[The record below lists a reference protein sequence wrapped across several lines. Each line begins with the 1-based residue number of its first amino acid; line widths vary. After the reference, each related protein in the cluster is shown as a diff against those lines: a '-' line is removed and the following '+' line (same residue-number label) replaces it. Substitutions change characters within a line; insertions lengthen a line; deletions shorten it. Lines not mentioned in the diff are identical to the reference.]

1 MGVKVI
7 RYGDVR
13 GFSSDM
19 VEIGDNQSELVARYV
34 LEVDAIGVSEALIQL
49 GAVPALKDLHDSLD
63 DGVLLLFGL
72 AGLGLWLDRR
82 QRLVIIFVHLTDLV

>member
-1 MGVKVI
+1 LGMKVI
-7 RYGDVR
+7 RYGDVG

-49 GAVPALKDLHDSLD
+49 GAVPALEDLHDSLD

-72 AGLGLWLDRR
+72 TGLGLDRS